1 VRRSLPILVATVL
14 GLGLLAS
21 FHTTPSQTVLSAPA
35 PVSPAPPTTTGNPP
49 AGGPPN
55 GQDGFGFPSRPSP
68 SSTAPPSATPSPTT
82 TTTAPATDTR
92 VVDGPVEVNRY
103 GPVQVR
109 VTLAGGHIVDVQAT
123 ELPSDRNRSA
133 QISQFAGPVLRQ
145 EALQAQSAQIHTVSG
160 ATYTSTGYR
169 QSLQAALD
177 QAGHP

>member
-1 VRRSLPILVATVL
+1 MRRSLPILLATVL

-21 FHTTPSQTVLSAPA
+21 FHTTPSQTVLSTPA
-35 PVSPAPPTTTGNPP
+35 PVSPAPPTTAGNPP
-49 AGGPPN
+49 AGAPPN
-55 GQDGFGFPSRPSP
+55 GGDGSGLPSRPSP
-68 SSTAPPSATPSPTT
+68 SSTAPSFPTPSPTT
-82 TTTAPATDTR
+82 TTTAPVTETR

-109 VTLAGGHIVDVQAT
+109 VTLSSGRIVDVLAV
-123 ELPSDRNRSA
+123 ELPTDRNRSA